1 MTYDIFIRKQAQND
15 FNKLSATNF
24 NAIKNVISELEEE
37 PRPRGVKKLATYN
50 LWRIRI
56 GVFRIVYSIDDGT
69 KTVTIVRVA
78 KRSEQ
83 TYKHLK

>member
-1 MTYDIFIRKQAQND
+1 MTYDVFIRKQAQND
-15 FNKLSATNF
+15 LNKLSATNF

-37 PRPRGVKKLATYN
+37 PRPRGVKKLATSN

-56 GVFRIVYSIDDGT
+56 GEFRVVYSIDDAA
-69 KTVTIVRVA
+69 KTVIVVRVA
-78 KRSEQ
+78 KRNKQ